1 MTTFDNREKGFENKF
16 AHDAEMG
23 FKAQARAVK
32 QLCLWAAGEI
42 GKSGEDAVDYAKTRM
57 SGWLT
62 PGSGDVVAQIAA
74 DIAAAKPAVAET
86 AVRAKYGELMQL
98 AQKQIL
104 EEG

>member
-32 QLCLWAAGEI
+32 QLCLWAAGET
-42 GKSGEDAVDYAKTRM
+42 GKTGDEAVDYAKTRM
-57 SGWLT
+57 AAWLT
-62 PGSGDVVAQIAA
+62 PGSGDVIARIAA
-74 DIAAAKPAVAET
+74 DVAAAKPIVTES
-86 AVRAKYGELMQL
+86 AVRAKFGEFMAQ